1 MENKK
6 VLYPSRHKATAM
18 LITICLAIAFNSCD
32 NRREIY
38 EDETISVNVT
48 LDWEPA
54 GIRPVGTT
62 LWFFPHTEGRTPKVL
77 RTNGLKDLINLPRD
91 LYSVL
96 VFNETESD
104 HDYISFRGTDHYE
117 TFEAYVS
124 PIPNT
129 TVKSE
134 SIYDMP
140 DMLAVARMEKL
151 DLRRIAHPVT
161 EEPVYLTFV
170 PTPLVAVG
178 TLDVY
183 LRGMD
188 NVRLRSSRVTLSG
201 MAQSINLA
209 TEKVSDSGVTHAF
222 GFSNRQFS
230 EGSFTDGTMTAN
242 CWTIGACANVAVPCV
257 VNLYLGLRDGTAFTP
272 IVRNISNQMRASG
285 LKTRV
290 HSTFRIEFGTGAT
303 ADDPIITIPYV
314 PDNEESG
321 SGFDATI
328 DDWGEETE
336 ITIPMS

>member
-1 MENKK
+1 MYLGKQFIILII
-6 VLYPSRHKATAM
+6 LYIMVS
-18 LITICLAIAFNSCD
+18 FSSCD
-32 NRREIY
+32 TRREIY
-38 EDETISVNVT
+38 EDDTISVNVT
-48 LDWEPA
+48 LNWEPV

-62 LWFFPHTEGRTPKVL
+62 LWFFPHTKGRAPKVL
-77 RTNGLKDLINLPRD
+77 RTNGLKDCINLPRD

-104 HDYISFRGTDHYE
+104 HDYISFRGTDRYE

-124 PIPNT
+124 PIPNA
-129 TVKSE
+129 TVQSE
-134 SIYDMP
+134 PIYDMP

-170 PTPLVAVG
+170 PIPLVLVG

-183 LRGMD
+183 LYGMD
-188 NVRLRSSRVTLSG
+188 NVRLRSSGATLSG

-209 TEKVSDSGVTHAF
+209 TEKVSDSGITHSF
-222 GFSNRQFS
+222 GFSNHQFT
-230 EGSFTDGTMTAN
+230 EGSFTDGTITTN
-242 CWTIGACANVAVPCV
+242 FWTFGACTNASVPCNV
-257 VNLYLGLRDGTAFTP
+257 TLYLGLRDGTAFTP

-285 LKTRV
+285 FKTRV
-290 HSTFRIEFGTGAT
+290 HYTLRIEFGTGAI